1 MNKSLRNLSLFAI
14 LMCLG
19 LDSMAVLKVKFR
31 IVDDAQNVMKGMTV
45 RLYDKNDIVEEI
57 QKAGSVIS
65 FELQDETIYTIEV
78 ELMGFVTK
86 RVMVVTDLLGDVEDV
101 YRFEIRL
108 ERQVDY
114 RGLRNADD
122 FFEYPSAIIEM
133 DTNSGVFN
141 YNETYLL
148 STQKAIRELYE
159 SGREIKF

>member
-1 MNKSLRNLSLFAI
+1 MKQLIRTLVLFMFI
-14 LMCLG
+14 FTLG
-19 LDSMAVLKVKFR
+19 LDGMAVLKVKFR
-31 IVDDAQNVMKGMTV
+31 ILDDAQNVMKGMTI
-45 RLYDKNDIVEEI
+45 RLYDKNDIIEEI
-57 QKAGSVIS
+57 QKAGPSIS
-65 FELQDETIYTIEV
+65 FELQEETIYTIEV
-78 ELMGFVTK
+78 ELQGFVTK

-114 RGLRNADD
+114 RGIRNADD